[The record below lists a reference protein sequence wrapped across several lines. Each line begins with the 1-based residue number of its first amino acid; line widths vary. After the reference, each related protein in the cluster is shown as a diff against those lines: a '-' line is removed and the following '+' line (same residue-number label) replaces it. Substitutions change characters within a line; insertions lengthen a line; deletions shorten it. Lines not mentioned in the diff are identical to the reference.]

1 MGKPSGITSRAT
13 RVLAV
18 LLLLGILSSSL
29 FHTAWAQEAKP
40 DPTPT
45 PSTSASAAPVSPSP
59 TPSVESTPSDSE
71 TPPSPQS
78 GATSD
83 AVAPTASAAATGE
96 LPPACNLVPD
106 LLICPAV
113 PDPLRPTP

>member
-59 TPSVESTPSDSE
+59 NALGRINSIGFGDPSFT
-71 TPPSPQS
+71 
-78 GATSD
+78 
-83 AVAPTASAAATGE
+83 AVRRY
-96 LPPACNLVPD
+96 L
-106 LLICPAV
+106 
-113 PDPLRPTP
+113 